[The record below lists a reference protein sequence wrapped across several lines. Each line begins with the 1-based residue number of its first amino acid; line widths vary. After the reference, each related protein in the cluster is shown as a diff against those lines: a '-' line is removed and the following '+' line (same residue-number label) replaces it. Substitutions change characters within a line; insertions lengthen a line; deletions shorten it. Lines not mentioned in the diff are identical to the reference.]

1 MKRKED
7 DSGVKELKEAT
18 LPKPRLRP
26 LKNRVKTLQTVVK
39 DFSLSIANSIYA
51 IEQIPKVNKK
61 QRGIAQMNL
70 LNLVLNLSRVANQ
83 IIREEQEVDYECFQR
98 FLK

>member
-7 DSGVKELKEAT
+7 NSGTKELKEAS

-26 LKNRVKTLQTVVK
+26 LKNRVKTLQAVVK
-39 DFSLSIANSIYA
+39 DYSLSIANSIHA
-51 IEQIPKVNKK
+51 IESIPKVNKK
-61 QRGIAQMNL
+61 QRRIAQTNL
-70 LNLVLNLSRVANQ
+70 LNLVLRLSYVANQ
-83 IIREEQEVDYECFQR
+83 IIREDQEVDYECFQR